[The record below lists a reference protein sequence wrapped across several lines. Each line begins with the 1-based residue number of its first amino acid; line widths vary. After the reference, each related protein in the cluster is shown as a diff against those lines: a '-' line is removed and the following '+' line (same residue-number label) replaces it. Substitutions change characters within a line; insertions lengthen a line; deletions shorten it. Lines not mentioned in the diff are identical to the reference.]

1 MSGEKEAVAEL
12 HAIRDILKD
21 ISKGMEDA
29 VALLTRLVAALVGL
43 PPTPAPAPGGG
54 GAIQFPSRVVT
65 IPAPIYPVKRKR
77 YSVTDT
83 EDREHELSDQS
94 DVVALISPDGDYR
107 VEWDTNT
114 SDDSLYVPGNVIFVF
129 YRSKKTKKL
138 YLRSVTG
145 TINVYL
151 VEFAVG

>member
-1 MSGEKEAVAEL
+1 MSGEKEAAAEL
-12 HAIRDILKD
+12 HAIRRILERLSKD
-21 ISKGMEDA
+21 ASEATSLLAKLVSA
-29 VALLTRLVAALVGL
+29 VLGIAPV
-43 PPTPAPAPGGG
+43 PAPGGE
-54 GAIQFPSRVVT
+54 GAVHVPSRIVT

-77 YSVTDT
+77 YSVTDSKDT
-83 EDREHELSDQS
+83 EHELADQS
-94 DVVALISPDGDYR
+94 SVVTLFSPDGDYR

-114 SDDSLYVPGNVIFVF
+114 SGDSMYIPGGVIFVF
-129 YRSKKTKKL
+129 YRSKRTEKL